1 MLKKIAT
8 WAVVAV
14 AVVLAGQV
22 LLRKGP
28 PASPIFNPPKM
39 ELPALDPP

>member
-1 MLKKIAT
+1 MLKKLAT

-14 AVVLAGQV
+14 AIVLALQV

-28 PASPIFNPPKM
+28 PSSSIFEPPKM